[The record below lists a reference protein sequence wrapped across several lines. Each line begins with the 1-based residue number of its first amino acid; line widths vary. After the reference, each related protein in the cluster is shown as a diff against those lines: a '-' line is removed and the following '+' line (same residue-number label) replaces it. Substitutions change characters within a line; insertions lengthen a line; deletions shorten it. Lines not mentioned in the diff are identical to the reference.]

1 MADIFME
8 DERWE
13 CSVCAY
19 HNLDDYLVCCL
30 CETSRDVQLVDV
42 LTAIDHITSFFS
54 DSTPL
59 ITHSDLTRAQRSARL
74 RKQWVRELND
84 NDDVVWTR
92 QMPSLYNQT
101 AYVIHL
107 TAHVTYKTMALTDLV
122 VQHKPLGPLSPVDV
136 NDLFSPCF
144 TASTIDTSTSLF
156 LSHHDGFVEIECIPL
171 DKQNQ
176 AFHVAIEPTNV
187 AAIVAVSQLPFSL
200 KCGWFSHHLS
210 DLVAADPQGAATM
223 TAKRK
228 VVFEEALE
236 LLSHLLPTKT
246 VGLLDEFEN
255 EYNENR
261 GYNLPHHW
269 YTLVAEGL
277 QHPGLSLFRPCD
289 VESDIVCINPDSD
302 LELARAKINHLDAFH
317 VAGRFVGQAILD
329 CREIPLHLS
338 PVLFKCLLGIP
349 MTFEDVE
356 AIDPA
361 QFQRL
366 VTLLEETDPR
376 DLKYATFCIME
387 RHTDDKI
394 VEVNLKPN
402 GRHIVV
408 NQDNKHEYVDLMQR
422 LTLQMR
428 HLLFGRIESQLLA
441 FILGVY
447 DIVPPELLLVFDHKE
462 IEMLLT
468 GHAALDLLDWR
479 CKTIALLLT
488 HFKLADVP
496 KPLPAKVE
504 VCDDEKSPE
513 KPAASRRLIFSYDED
528 APIFDS
534 RFLRPSYYYKRTKA
548 VYAYTKGIPIVNVV
562 TQLGEVATHFVLKQ
576 VHPDKPNLSDIDAAL
591 VPMLKAMDCQMTRHV
606 KSIIH
611 TLLESQDYLFA
622 HKNKALNLFGG
633 KFRWADLMA

>member
-1 MADIFME
+1 MRDALPSKNTPAMTDIFME

-19 HNLDDYLVCCL
+19 HNLDDYLACCL

-84 NDDVVWTR
+84 NDCCLDSTNAF
-92 QMPSLYNQT
+92 SLQPN
-101 AYVIHL
+101 
-107 TAHVTYKTMALTDLV
+107 
-122 VQHKPLGPLSPVDV
+122 
-136 NDLFSPCF
+136 
-144 TASTIDTSTSLF
+144 SLR
-156 LSHHDGFVEIECIPL
+156 DPL
-171 DKQNQ
+171 DRSRHPSPSYRSQS
-176 AFHVAIEPTNV
+176 NV
-187 AAIVAVSQLPFSL
+187 DGSPI
-200 KCGWFSHHLS
+200 HLS
-210 DLVAADPQGAATM
+210 DLVATDPQGAATM

-236 LLSHLLPTKT
+236 LLSHLLPSKT
-246 VGLLDEFEN
+246 VGLLDEFEY

-261 GYNLPHHW
+261 GSNLPHHW
-269 YTLVAEGL
+269 YTLIAEGL
-277 QHPGLSLFRPCD
+277 QHHGLSLFRPCD

-408 NQDNKHEYVDLMQR
+408 NQDNKHEYVDLM
-422 LTLQMR
+422 MR

-441 FILGVY
+441 FIQGVY

-504 VCDDEKSPE
+504 VSDDEESADLTE
-513 KPAASRRLIFSYDED
+513 KRAASRRIIFSYDED

-534 RFLRPSYYYKRTKA
+534 WFLRPSYYYERTKA
-548 VYAYTKGIPIVNVV
+548 VYSYTKGIPIVNVV

-576 VHPDKPNLSDIDAAL
+576 VHPETPNLSDVDAAL
-591 VPMLKAMDCQMTRHV
+591 VPMLKAMDSQMTRHV
-606 KSIIH
+606 ESIIH
-611 TLLESQDYLFA
+611 TLLESQDYLVA

-633 KFRWADLMA
+633 KFRWTDLMA